1 MARWAWGRRRRI
13 PKALDGTLAGLEIGE
28 QAVIR
33 EIRAGHGALRR
44 LADMGLVPGT
54 VVRVLRRGPFG
65 GPIEIEVR
73 GTSLA
78 LGYGLASRILVE
90 RRQETVEKET

>member
-28 QAVIR
+28 QAVIK
-33 EIRAGHGALRR
+33 EIKAGHGALRR

-54 VVRVLRRGPFG
+54 VVRVLKRGPFG
-65 GPIEIEVR
+65 EGR

>member
-54 VVRVLRRGPFG
+54 VV
-65 GPIEIEVR
+65 
-73 GTSLA
+73 
-78 LGYGLASRILVE
+78 
-90 RRQETVEKET
+90 